1 MELTPTC
8 SESVEA
14 DADGALAGVVRL
26 SSPSGDG
33 SGRGCA
39 CGNAVCVDL
48 LDETQL
54 SDESL
59 RSRLGLIGRSESR
72 LAAMKSRVL
81 AELGRRHSTA
91 IAQRV
96 AGEELRSSGRE
107 AKRDVEAAQRMSEL
121 PVTSEALGDGSIPQG
136 HARLIS
142 RAAGEGDVDESAL
155 VEAAKS
161 QDYDEFAKT
170 VRRHQQDVSADDGQ
184 SILDRQ
190 RTRRKATIFESSE
203 TGMFVLSAQ
212 LDRITGTRLAT
223 ALTAKERELWQQEDP
238 KARRTPQQRMADAL
252 AEVICEPGGN
262 KAQGTNLLVI
272 ADFDVINQQL
282 VNARLADGSPIPIKT
297 LVDLALEAEILPSIF
312 DAKTQNMWLGRH
324 RRTASEA
331 QRVALM
337 ARDQG
342 CIGCNANPLWCK
354 AHHILW
360 WSKNG
365 PTDLDNLLLVCD
377 ACHQKIH
384 KLDWEVHQ
392 DPKTHKFSLR
402 PPARSNTN
410 PKSKTPLV
418 AYSDDGGI
426 TIRLAHGNVGPT
438 KQTLGSDS
446 RIDLVVSETR
456 PRRPAS
462 GTTFD
467 ASVGLL
473 GAVGATT
480 GEMTQRDRSRVD
492 RAPPDAVVSKMAPV
506 TRCPVPARLRTGAHN
521 NENQRVFGFCP
532 RRSRGRAQHF
542 VR

>member
-1 MELTPTC
+1 M
-8 SESVEA
+8 
-14 DADGALAGVVRL
+14 
-26 SSPSGDG
+26 
-33 SGRGCA
+33 
-39 CGNAVCVDL
+39 CVDL

-54 SDESL
+54 SDGSL

-107 AKRDVEAAQRMSEL
+107 AKRDVETAQRMSEL
-121 PVTSEALGDGSIPQG
+121 PATSDALDDGSIPQG

-142 RAAGEGDVDESAL
+142 RAAGEGDIDESAL

-223 ALTAKERELWQQEDP
+223 VLTAKERELWQQEDP

-384 KLDWEVHQ
+384 KLGWEVHQ
-392 DPKTHKFSLR
+392 DPKTLRFGLR
-402 PPARSNTN
+402 PPARANTKPESKN
-410 PKSKTPLV
+410 PESKRSPV
-418 AYSDDGGI
+418 PCSGDGGF
-426 TIRLAHGNVGPT
+426 TVRLAHGNVGRT
-438 KQTLGSDS
+438 KRALGSGSHADS
-446 RIDLVVSETR
+446 AMSATK
-456 PRRPAS
+456 PTRPAS
-462 GTTFD
+462 ETTFN
-467 ASVGLL
+467 APSVLPSAFAGV
-473 GAVGATT
+473 A
-480 GEMTQRDRSRVD
+480 GEMIQRDRCLED
-492 RAPPDAVVSKMAPV
+492 RAPPGRGRFEDVPESSLSPAQNNSGLELTSTRIGCVSHSAPH
-506 TRCPVPARLRTGAHN
+506 ARWEGSVEVAKPDGGVGIPT
-521 NENQRVFGFCP
+521 
-532 RRSRGRAQHF
+532 RSRGRSYRQSRPMSACTPVWSEAQ
-542 VR
+542 